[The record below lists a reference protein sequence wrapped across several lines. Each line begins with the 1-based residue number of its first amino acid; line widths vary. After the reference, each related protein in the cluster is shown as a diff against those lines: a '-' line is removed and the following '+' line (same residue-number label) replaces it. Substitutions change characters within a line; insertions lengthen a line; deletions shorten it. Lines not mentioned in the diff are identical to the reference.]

1 MKKKNMYKI
10 LKKKNKK
17 NIFKKK
23 RFKNIGY
30 YQLRCLQLN
39 YITKKNFESVRRL
52 LSRKVKKKIS
62 FIIFKNPNKI
72 PTFKKPLK
80 VRMGSGGGGFNDWLW
95 KIKKNQTI
103 FQISTFKKKFLFK
116 KYLKKIKKKIPYKI
130 FITIRNF

>member
-1 MKKKNMYKI
+1 MQKKNMYKI
-10 LKKKNKK
+10 FKKRTKKNFF
-17 NIFKKK
+17 NLK

-39 YITKKNFESVRRL
+39 FITKKNFESVRRL
-52 LSRKVKKKIS
+52 LSRKIKKKLS
-62 FIIFKNPNKI
+62 FIIFKNSNKI

-103 FQISTFKKKFLFK
+103 FEISTFKKKFLFK
-116 KYLKKIKKKIPYKI
+116 KYLKKLKKKLPYKI
-130 FITIRNF
+130 YITIRNF